1 MSTQAPAEASASAPK
16 PEKLGFWHRHVS
28 HRFKTPNLRQRRAF
42 FIVTKWDSPIY
53 MLLVT
58 FGLPL
63 EAYFVTDLRSK
74 LMIFTAF
81 FAFVATYVIIEI
93 AEMVVPVMRDSV
105 VNERNANVQIDSTQF
120 LKNWGAQGAAVI
132 WALVLVGY
140 IGFKW
145 PGTGLLDNTMF
156 VIWAPIWN
164 TPVWYGPLEIF
175 AVVHTYFV
183 AKYSTKF
190 LNFLLFVLLKAF
202 PRAERIE
209 EEASPKKV

>member
-1 MSTQAPAEASASAPK
+1 M
-16 PEKLGFWHRHVS
+16 
-28 HRFKTPNLRQRRAF
+28 PNLRQRRAF
-42 FIVTKWDSPIY
+42 LVVTKWDSPIY

-63 EAYFVTDLRSK
+63 EAYLVTDWDLK
-74 LMIFTAF
+74 YMIFMYF
-81 FAFVATYVIIEI
+81 FAFVAAYVIIEI

-105 VNERNANVQIDSTQF
+105 VNERNANIQIDSTQF

-132 WALVLVGY
+132 WALALVGY
-140 IGFKW
+140 IGSNW
-145 PGTGLLDNTMF
+145 PGTGWWDNTVF
-156 VIWAPIWN
+156 VIWAPLWN
-164 TPVWYGPLEIF
+164 TPVWYGPLEWL
-175 AVVHTYFV
+175 VVFHTYYM

-209 EEASPKKV
+209 EEAGPKKVG

>member
-1 MSTQAPAEASASAPK
+1 MSTTEPAPAAVPSPK
-16 PEKLGFWHRHVS
+16 PPGFWHRHVS
-28 HRFKTPNLRQRRAF
+28 HRFKMPNLRQRRAF
-42 FIVTKWDSPIY
+42 LVVTKWDSPIY

-63 EAYFVTDLRSK
+63 EAYLVTDWDLK
-74 LMIFTAF
+74 YMIFMYF
-81 FAFVATYVIIEI
+81 FAFVAAYVIIEI

-105 VNERNANVQIDSTQF
+105 VNERNANIQIDSTQF

-132 WALVLVGY
+132 WALALVGY
-140 IGFKW
+140 IGSNW
-145 PGTGLLDNTMF
+145 PGTGWWDNTVF
-156 VIWAPIWN
+156 VIWAPLWN
-164 TPVWYGPLEIF
+164 TPVWYGPLEWL
-175 AVVHTYFV
+175 VVFHTYYM

-209 EEASPKKV
+209 EEAGPKKVG